1 MTDPANPVVLQRIFH
16 PTDFSPGSRVAF
28 AHALKL
34 ALLAR
39 AELTIMHV
47 DPTVT
52 PEGFEDF
59 PRVRPTLEKWG
70 VLPPGSTKE
79 QVGSLG
85 LRIKKIRALANDPK
99 AALVHHLTQS
109 PTDLMVLSTNS
120 HEGRFH
126 WLHEPEAEVV
136 SRAAEVTTLFVPSP
150 VEGFV
155 SMENGRTA
163 LHHILLPISRD
174 PSPVRPI
181 QFATMLASLTGSDKV
196 TFELAHSNDREGLPP
211 IVTPERP
218 GWTWHTTI
226 GDGNA
231 VDWILASG
239 AEYDVDL
246 IVMSTKGHDSLLDSL
261 LGSTTER
268 VLHGARC
275 PVLAIPMS

>member
-1 MTDPANPVVLQRIFH
+1 MTVPAGSAALQRIFH
-16 PTDFSPGSRVAF
+16 PTDFSPDSQVAF

-70 VLPPGSTKE
+70 ALPEGSTKE
-79 QVGSLG
+79 QVASLG

-99 AALVHHLTQS
+99 AALLHHLTQS
-109 PTDLMVLSTNS
+109 PSDLMVLSTHP

-126 WLHEPEAEVV
+126 WIHEPESEVV
-136 SRAAEVTTLFVPSP
+136 SRAAQVTTLFVPSH

-155 SMENGRTA
+155 SLEDGRTA
-163 LHHILLPISRD
+163 LHRILLPISRD

-181 QFATMLASLTGSDKV
+181 HIATTLATLVGGEKI
-196 TFELAHSNDREGLPP
+196 TFELAHSGDSDGLLPVP
-211 IVTPERP
+211 MPEHP
-218 GWTWHTTI
+218 GWSWHTVV
-226 GDGNA
+226 GNGNA

-246 IVMSTKGHDSLLDSL
+246 IVMATKGHDSLLDSL

-275 PVLAIPMS
+275 PVLAIPA